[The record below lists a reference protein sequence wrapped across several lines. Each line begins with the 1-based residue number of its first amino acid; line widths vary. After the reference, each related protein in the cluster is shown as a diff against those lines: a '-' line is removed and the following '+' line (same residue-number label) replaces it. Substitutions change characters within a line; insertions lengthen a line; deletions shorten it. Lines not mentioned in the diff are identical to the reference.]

1 MLDGQTFS
9 RRLNRRQLVGPPRRA
24 PTQPQARVNRQQFR
38 PQQPLPAFRRAPF
51 PPQQNRRALPLP
63 PPRPQP
69 PPATTFR
76 RFNAPAGDPGMHM
89 PGMRPPKGVASA
101 LNKAKLK
108 DFMQLGSF
116 LMRRHRTLATRS

>member
-1 MLDGQTFS
+1 MSKL
-9 RRLNRRQLVGPPRRA
+9 
-24 PTQPQARVNRQQFR
+24 QART
-38 PQQPLPAFRRAPF
+38 F
-51 PPQQNRRALPLP
+51 PSATKSKRFDLTSMIVKHKNSTLDIILKSSFTYKLNALKLLALPLP